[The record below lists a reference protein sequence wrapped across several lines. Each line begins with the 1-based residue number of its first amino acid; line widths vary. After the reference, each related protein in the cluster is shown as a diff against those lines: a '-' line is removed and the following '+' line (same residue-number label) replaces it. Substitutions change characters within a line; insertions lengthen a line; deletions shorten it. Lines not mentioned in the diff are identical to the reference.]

1 MKTLEKIAFALIA
14 LVLIVTMIIVVVPKK
29 KTETYPQTMVVVKV
43 NNDVVTLADFNG
55 FTYEFKGAEDWM
67 VGDICSCI
75 MDDNG
80 TEKVLDDKIIDTK
93 YSGYFEEWK

>member
-14 LVLIVTMIIVVVPKK
+14 FVLIVAMIIVVVPKK
-29 KTETYPQTMVVVKV
+29 KTEIYPQTMVVVKV
-43 NNDVVTLADFNG
+43 DNDVVTLADFNG
-55 FTYEFKGAEDWM
+55 FMYEFEGAEDWM

-80 TEKVLDDKIIDTK
+80 TEKVFDDKIVDTK
-93 YSGYFEEWK
+93 YSGYFGE